1 MAQLTLADEQ
11 LTDLSHDELALILFH
26 LPLAH
31 DIALAGL
38 TCRALCD
45 AAKLALKL
53 RPFSGEVVAL
63 ALDGDGSVASASAVV
78 SASET
83 LRCIAYYSPGG
94 RRRRRSR

>member
-1 MAQLTLADEQ
+1 MLYNIGALGDCTQDDSCEEEQFVDLITTHWLAGVWDEQ
-11 LTDLSHDELALILFH
+11 LVLSADTNA
-26 LPLAH
+26 
-31 DIALAGL
+31 
-38 TCRALCD
+38 
-45 AAKLALKL
+45 
-53 RPFSGEVVAL
+53 GEVVAL